1 MTVFGN
7 RPMLDPYD
15 LAILIAIQREI
26 AAGPDAYLTK
36 TDPLTKDDLVL
47 IGSLIQTYNYAD
59 LNARLIIDNLRHA
72 AEGPQA
78 QNAGV
83 IQDAQVYE
91 KLIEAAKLLPDT
103 ADMRRDLIKA
113 ASTFQMHQQHRHH
126 FAHWA
131 TRRIRGHD
139 ALFMMTY
146 KAQES
151 KKRLGKPS
159 EPNETTYAVMALAPL
174 LAEMEK
180 LEGHSKW
187 LASEAARVFVNF
199 DDFQK
204 HFDDEKAANKATKY
218 QDGMTKK
225 GAKGPAKN

>member
-1 MTVFGN
+1 MS
-7 RPMLDPYD
+7 DPYD
-15 LAILIAIQREI
+15 DAILTAIQSEI
-26 AAGPDAYLTK
+26 AADPDGYLTK

-47 IGSLIQTYNYAD
+47 IGSLVQIYNYAD
-59 LNARLIIDNLRHA
+59 LNARRIIDSLRHA

-91 KLIEAAKLLPDT
+91 KLIEAAKLLPET
-103 ADMRRDLIKA
+103 AEMRRDLIKA
-113 ASTFQMHQQHRHH
+113 ASTLQMHQLHRHH

-139 ALFMMTY
+139 AFFMMTY

-151 KKRLGKPS
+151 TKRLGKPS
-159 EPNETTYAVMALAPL
+159 GPHETIYAVMALAPL

-187 LASEAARVFVNF
+187 LASEAARVFGQF
-199 DDFQK
+199 DDFKK
-204 HFDDEKAANKATKY
+204 HFDDEKAATKAAKY
-218 QDGMTKK
+218 KAGMTKN
-225 GAKGPAKN
+225 GAKGPPER